1 MAAPPPRIGAA
12 LAYDGVSG
20 NLLLFSGVRG
30 DGTSQACATWV
41 FDDTWTWDGHRW
53 TQLHPA
59 SPPGRSFG
67 SLAFDDSTRQTIL
80 FGGGAANSDPARNDT
95 WTWDGTTWTERRLA
109 ISPPHLE
116 QASVTYDA
124 ATQSV
129 VLLGAFGVG
138 SQTWTW
144 NGTGWAQAPPPHA
157 PSARLQAAMAYDA
170 VRSQVVLFGGYQSV
184 SVSLNDTWT
193 WNGIDWQQ
201 QHPQT
206 SPPSLPG
213 VAAYDPVHRL
223 VVLFAFGQTWT
234 WDGGN
239 WSQQHP
245 AVSPLPR
252 LFASMAYDQ
261 AVGKVVLFGGKIG
274 VMSGGLLTETVTNE
288 TWLWDGTTWT
298 LAA

>member
-1 MAAPPPRIGAA
+1 
-12 LAYDGVSG
+12 
-20 NLLLFSGVRG
+20 
-30 DGTSQACATWV
+30 
-41 FDDTWTWDGHRW
+41 
-53 TQLHPA
+53 
-59 SPPGRSFG
+59 
-67 SLAFDDSTRQTIL
+67 
-80 FGGGAANSDPARNDT
+80 
-95 WTWDGTTWTERRLA
+95 
-109 ISPPHLE
+109 
-116 QASVTYDA
+116 
-124 ATQSV
+124 
-129 VLLGAFGVG
+129 
-138 SQTWTW
+138 
-144 NGTGWAQAPPPHA
+144 
-157 PSARLQAAMAYDA
+157 MAYDA
-170 VRSQVVLFGGYQSV
+170 ARRQVVLFGGYQSTA
-184 SVSLNDTWT
+184 VSLNDTWT

-213 VAAYDPVHRL
+213 VTAHDPVHGV
-223 VVLFAFGQTWT
+223 VVLLAFGQTWT